1 MSFTTRR
8 IREEAPRKTPR
19 WQRYLPLALKLA
31 GPLLGWYSAWKKR
44 HDAQQKKERR
54 IAVLKR
60 IFLVL
65 VAVLCMVLLFGAL
78 ARALVAL
85 RVITIPGILQ
95 STGAEL
101 PTDEH
106 GFTNILLLGQ
116 GDASHDGKDLT
127 DTIMVASLDPE
138 GTESAVLLSLPRDLY
153 FLHTENMGKG
163 RVNSLYREYKSYTKT
178 KDGLTEQEASLR
190 AMQEL
195 AREIGRALD
204 LQIHHVVKVDFVG
217 FTQAVDEIGGVDI
230 VVPEA
235 IVDTEYPGP
244 NYTYETFS
252 IAAGPKHLDGETA
265 LKYARSRHTSSD
277 FDRSARQQQILA
289 ALAEKAKSEG
299 FHRSPSTVMS
309 LYRIVSE
316 HMETTMTI
324 RELVG
329 LAAMGEKIDRSRILA
344 MQLND
349 RNGLYGSFAN
359 PGGFLYAPPREQFEG
374 AAVLL
379 PVSIPAYPVTWKQ
392 VHSLTRVLTESRSLL
407 LGHPRIRVLNAGA
420 KGGLAG
426 ALGTEL
432 IRYGFDVEDIANA
445 GGEKRETS
453 LIVAQAGSEEE
464 AQAMS
469 TMLRISLG
477 SFPTDIATEKAGPI
491 TIILGKNFTFTPLQ
505 DLLP

>member
-1 MSFTTRR
+1 M
-8 IREEAPRKTPR
+8 
-19 WQRYLPLALKLA
+19 
-31 GPLLGWYSAWKKR
+31 LGWYRTWKKR
-44 HDAQQKKERR
+44 NVAEKKKEHR
-54 IAVLKR
+54 ITILKR

-65 VAVLCMVLLFGAL
+65 VAVLCMFLLFGAL
-78 ARALVAL
+78 ARALIAL
-85 RVITIPGILQ
+85 RVITVPGIL
-95 STGAEL
+95 SVAGAEL
-101 PTDEH
+101 PKDEN

-127 DTIMVASLDPE
+127 DMIMVASLDPE
-138 GTESAVLLSLPRDLY
+138 GTKSAVLLSLPRDLY

-163 RVNSLYREYKSYTKT
+163 RVNSLYRDYKGYLKT
-178 KDGLTEQEASLR
+178 KEGLTEQEASLR

-195 AREIGRALD
+195 AKEVGLALD
-204 LQIHHVVKVDFVG
+204 VQIHHVVKVDFIG
-217 FTQAVDEIGGVDI
+217 FTQAVDAIGGVDI

-252 IAAGPKHLDGETA
+252 IGAGSQHLNGETA

-277 FDRSARQQQILA
+277 FDRSARQQQILS

-299 FHRSPSTVMS
+299 LHKSPSTIMS
-309 LYRIVSE
+309 LYKTISA

-329 LAAMGEKIDRSRILA
+329 LAAMGDQIDRSRILA

-349 RNGLYGSFAN
+349 RNGLYGDPAN
-359 PGGFLYAPPREQFEG
+359 PGGFLYSPPRDQFED

-379 PVSIPAYPVTWKQ
+379 PVSLPEFPVTWKQ
-392 VHSLTRVLTESRSLL
+392 VQSLTRVLLQSRAILFAR
-407 LGHPRIRVLNAGA
+407 PRIRVLNAGA
-420 KGGLAG
+420 KSGLAG

-432 IRYGFDVEDIANA
+432 VRYGFDVLDIANA
-445 GGEKRETS
+445 GGEKRATS
-453 LIVAQAGSEEE
+453 LIAAQPSSEEAAE
-464 AQAMS
+464 ALS
-469 TMLRISLG
+469 IMLQIPLA
-477 SFPTDIATEKAGPI
+477 PLPIDIASEKIGPI
-491 TIILGKNFTFTPLQ
+491 TIILGKDFIFTPLQ